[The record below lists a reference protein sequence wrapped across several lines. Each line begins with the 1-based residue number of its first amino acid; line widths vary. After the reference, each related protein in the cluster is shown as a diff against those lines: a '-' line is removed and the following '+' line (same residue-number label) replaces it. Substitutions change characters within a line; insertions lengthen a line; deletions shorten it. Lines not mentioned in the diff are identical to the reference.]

1 MDDIRLKTAPFE
13 WRGEKIKL
21 CCNMNVLA
29 DVQEAY
35 GGDISRAF
43 KGSTIRATLTFLTA
57 MINDATDGDLT
68 VREVGREIPI
78 SQLGCISGVVL
89 PLVTDALKGEDTEKK
104 RRQRRTAKFCMVSC
118 CVGDGA
124 TATRA

>member
-13 WRGEKIKL
+13 WRGGKIEL

-43 KGSTIRATLTFLTA
+43 KGSTVRATLTFLTA

-78 SQLGCISGVVL
+78 SELGYVSGVVL
-89 PLVTDALKGEDTEKK
+89 PLVTDALKSAGSEDTEKK
-104 RRQRRTAKFCMVSC
+104 TETA
-118 CVGDGA
+118 A
-124 TATRA
+124 NR

>member
-1 MDDIRLKTAPFE
+1 MDDIRIKTAPFE

-43 KGSTIRATLTFLTA
+43 KGSPVRATLTFLTA

-68 VREVGREIPI
+68 VREVGREIPV
-78 SQLGCISGVVL
+78 SELGYISGVVL
-89 PLVTDALKGEDTEKK
+89 PLVSDALKSAGGEDTEKK
-104 RRQRRTAKFCMVSC
+104 TETAEN
-118 CVGDGA
+118 
-124 TATRA
+124 R

>member
-1 MDDIRLKTAPFE
+1 MEDIRLKTTPFE

-21 CCNMNVLA
+21 RCNMNVLA

-43 KGSTIRATLTFLTA
+43 KGSTVRATLTFLTA

-78 SQLGCISGVVL
+78 SELGYVSGVVL
-89 PLVTDALKGEDTEKK
+89 PLVTEALKSAGGEAAEKK
-104 RRQRRTAKFCMVSC
+104 TGTA
-118 CVGDGA
+118 A
-124 TATRA
+124 NH

>member
-35 GGDISRAF
+35 GGDISHAF
-43 KGSTIRATLTFLTA
+43 RGSTIRATLTFLTA

-104 RRQRRTAKFCMVSC
+104 TETA
-118 CVGDGA
+118 A
-124 TATRA
+124 NR

>member
-1 MDDIRLKTAPFE
+1 MDDFRLKSAQFE
-13 WRGEKIKL
+13 WRGEKINL
-21 CCNMNVLA
+21 CCTMYVLA

-43 KGSTIRATLTFLTA
+43 KGSTMRATLTFLTA

-78 SQLGCISGVVL
+78 SELGYISGVVL
-89 PLVTDALKGEDTEKK
+89 PLVTDALKSAGGEDAEKK
-104 RRQRRTAKFCMVSC
+104 TETA
-118 CVGDGA
+118 A
-124 TATRA
+124 NR

>member
-13 WRGEKIKL
+13 WRGEKIEL

-89 PLVTDALKGEDTEKK
+89 PLVTDALKGENTEKK
-104 RRQRRTAKFCMVSC
+104 TETA
-118 CVGDGA
+118 A
-124 TATRA
+124 NR

>member
-1 MDDIRLKTAPFE
+1 M
-13 WRGEKIKL
+13 

-78 SQLGCISGVVL
+78 SELGYISGVVL
-89 PLVTDALKGEDTEKK
+89 PLVTEALKSAGGEDAEKK
-104 RRQRRTAKFCMVSC
+104 RRQRQTAEFCMVSC
-118 CVGDGA
+118 CVGDGV
-124 TATRA
+124 TAARA

>member
-1 MDDIRLKTAPFE
+1 MDDIRLKTALFE
-13 WRGEKIKL
+13 WHGEKIKL

-57 MINDATDGDLT
+57 MINDATDDDLT

-78 SQLGCISGVVL
+78 SELGYVSGVVL
-89 PLVTDALKGEDTEKK
+89 PLVTEALKSAGGEDAEKK
-104 RRQRRTAKFCMVSC
+104 TETA
-118 CVGDGA
+118 A
-124 TATRA
+124 NR

>member
-1 MDDIRLKTAPFE
+1 MDDSRLETAAFE

-43 KGSTIRATLTFLTA
+43 KGSTVRATLTFLTA

-78 SQLGCISGVVL
+78 SELGYVSGVVL
-89 PLVTDALKGEDTEKK
+89 PLVSDALKSAGCEDTEKK
-104 RRQRRTAKFCMVSC
+104 TETA
-118 CVGDGA
+118 A
-124 TATRA
+124 NR

>member
-13 WRGEKIKL
+13 WRGEKINL

-43 KGSTIRATLTFLTA
+43 KGSTVRATLTFLTA

-78 SQLGCISGVVL
+78 SELGYVSGVVL
-89 PLVTDALKGEDTEKK
+89 PLVSDALKSAGGEDTGKK
-104 RRQRRTAKFCMVSC
+104 TETAEN
-118 CVGDGA
+118 
-124 TATRA
+124 R

>member
-13 WRGEKIKL
+13 WRGEKIEL

-35 GGDISRAF
+35 GGNISRAF

-78 SQLGCISGVVL
+78 SELGYISGVVL
-89 PLVTDALKGEDTEKK
+89 PLVTEALKSAGGEDAEKK
-104 RRQRRTAKFCMVSC
+104 TETA
-118 CVGDGA
+118 A
-124 TATRA
+124 NR

>member
-13 WRGEKIKL
+13 WRGKKIKL

-43 KGSTIRATLTFLTA
+43 KGSTVRATLTFLTA

-78 SQLGCISGVVL
+78 NELGYISGVVL
-89 PLVTDALKGEDTEKK
+89 PLVTDALKSTGGEDVEKK
-104 RRQRRTAKFCMVSC
+104 TETA
-118 CVGDGA
+118 A
-124 TATRA
+124 NR

>member
-57 MINDATDGDLT
+57 MINDATDDDLT
-68 VREVGREIPI
+68 VRKVGREIPI
-78 SQLGCISGVVL
+78 SELGYISGVVL
-89 PLVTDALKGEDTEKK
+89 PLVTDALKSEDAEKK
-104 RRQRRTAKFCMVSC
+104 TETAA
-118 CVGDGA
+118 D
-124 TATRA
+124 R